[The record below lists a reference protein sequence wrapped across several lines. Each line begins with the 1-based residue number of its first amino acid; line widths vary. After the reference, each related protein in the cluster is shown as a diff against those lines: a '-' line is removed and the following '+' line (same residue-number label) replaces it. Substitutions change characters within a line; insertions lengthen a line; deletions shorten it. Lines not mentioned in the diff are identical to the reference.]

1 MRKGIRG
8 LVVGLLVLA
17 MGCSTFQGGKKG
29 EEGPPPSLS
38 SDFQDISIPS
48 GLKLDKGRS
57 LLFEGGG
64 MKSGYFLYKGRLEP
78 SSLAEY
84 FKNSLTASGWTLL
97 NNFKYGNYVLNFRK
111 GQRSCIIL
119 IEEGTLT
126 TKVHIWVGPVVGGA
140 TGG

>member
-1 MRKGIRG
+1 MRRFA
-8 LVVGLLVLA
+8 LASFVVLLSLA
-17 MGCSTFQGGKKG
+17 VGCSTLGRKKG
-29 EEGPPPSLS
+29 EEMPAPSAY

-64 MKSGYFLYKGRLEP
+64 LKSGYFLYKGRLEP

-84 FKNSLTASGWTLL
+84 FKGTLTASGWTLL
-97 NNFKYGNYVLNFRK
+97 NTFKYGNYLLNFRK
-111 GQRSCIIL
+111 GERSCIIL
-119 IEEGTLT
+119 IEEGTLA
-126 TKVHIWVGPVVGGA
+126 TKVHIWVGPIEGGT